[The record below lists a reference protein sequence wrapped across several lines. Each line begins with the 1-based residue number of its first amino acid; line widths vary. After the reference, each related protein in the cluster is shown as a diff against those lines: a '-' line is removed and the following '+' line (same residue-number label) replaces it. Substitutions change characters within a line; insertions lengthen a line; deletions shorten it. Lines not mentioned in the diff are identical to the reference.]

1 MPQAHSI
8 TLVYS
13 RPQRNFVLED
23 AHTHAAG
30 IDLLCKYKI
39 YTVQTSHDTLEFES
53 AQDAFRAYFYL
64 SSNHLYTPCL
74 RETTD
79 S

>member
-1 MPQAHSI
+1 MPKEYSV

-30 IDLLCKYKI
+30 IDLLCKYEI
-39 YTVQTSHDTLEFES
+39 HTVQTSHDTLEFECRR
-53 AQDAFRAYFYL
+53 DAFRAYFYL
-64 SSNHLYTPCL
+64 SGNNLYTPCL

-79 S
+79 R